1 MYLFL
6 PACFLVA
13 RRRFRDV
20 AMLWIAFVAAGIF
33 VVFADVRGAGRL
45 SMFGYGPCFMG
56 GVVAFSLLRRRARA
70 TLPAWLWPVII
81 AAGGALVFTLDPTSA
96 HPEPSWIPCLL
107 LGAAIPFVRDAA
119 PSLASRCAHHL
130 CEVSYGI
137 YLLHEP
143 VLWFAFVVLHS
154 VSGAAQWTVFATLM
168 LTLPFITYRIV
179 ERPGIRFGQRM
190 AARVATQRQVAR
202 VS

>member
-1 MYLFL
+1 M
-6 PACFLVA
+6 
-13 RRRFRDV
+13 
-20 AMLWIAFVAAGIF
+20 
-33 VVFADVRGAGRL
+33 
-45 SMFGYGPCFMG
+45 
-56 GVVAFSLLRRRARA
+56 
-70 TLPAWLWPVII
+70 
-81 AAGGALVFTLDPTSA
+81 
-96 HPEPSWIPCLL
+96 
-107 LGAAIPFVRDAA
+107 
-119 PSLASRCAHHL
+119 
-130 CEVSYGI
+130 SYGI